1 MTRPRAVFAMNPPG
15 LTRALFDE
23 DALTRMRGAADID
36 TDLVLTELESPQ
48 SRDAL
53 AGAEI
58 LVAGWDAPVVRAAH
72 LPYVSRLRAV
82 VYAGGV
88 AATCLEEPE
97 FFAVRGVVAANAR
110 VANSGPVAEYTLAV
124 ILLAGKRVLPA
135 AREFRRARNL
145 PDHFAAPP
153 TGGNYRQTVGIVG
166 ASTVGRAVLA
176 LLRPFDLDVLL
187 YDPTLT
193 TEEAISLD
201 ARPVTLDELMRSSQ
215 VISLHQPLTPETRGQ
230 IDARRLALMRDGA
243 TLVNTARGAVVDQDA
258 LTAELRTGRIDA
270 VLDVTDPEP
279 PTADSELWT
288 LDNVVL
294 TPHMAGSMG
303 GELHRIGDS
312 VADEVARFAAGL
324 PFAHPEDLA
333 ASGRARV
340 R

>member
-1 MTRPRAVFAMNPPG
+1 MTQPCAVFAMNPPS

-23 DALTRMRGAADID
+23 DALSRLRRAVDID
-36 TDLVLTELESPQ
+36 TDLVLTELESAE
-48 SRDAL
+48 SRDTL
-53 AGAEI
+53 AGADI

-72 LPYVSRLRAV
+72 LPYASRLRAI

-88 AATCLEEPE
+88 AATCLEDPGS
-97 FFAVRGVVAANAR
+97 FAARGVVAANAR
-110 VANSGPVAEYTLAV
+110 VANSGPVAEYTLAM
-124 ILLAGKRVLPA
+124 ILLANKRVLPA
-135 AREFRRARNL
+135 GREYRRARSH
-145 PDHFAAPP
+145 PDHFAVPS
-153 TGGNYRQTVGIVG
+153 GRGNYRQTVGIVG

-193 TEEAISLD
+193 TEEAIGLG
-201 ARPVTLDELMRSSQ
+201 ARPVPLDQLMRSSQ
-215 VISLHQPLTPETRGQ
+215 VISLHQPLTPDTRGQ
-230 IDARRLALMRDGA
+230 IDAERLALMRDGA

-303 GELHRIGDS
+303 GELHRIGDA
-312 VADEVARFAAGL
+312 VADEVERFAAGR

-333 ASGRARV
+333 ASARV
-340 R
+340 RVR